1 MTGQHC
7 HPCTSP
13 RAHQSRVLLLLVLL
27 LLVLLLLVLLLLVL
41 LILVLLILVLQRPEA
56 PMVVAVWVMVTAE
69 GVLLVV
75 VP

>member
-7 HPCTSP
+7 HLCTSP

-41 LILVLLILVLQRPEA
+41 QRPEA